1 MIMKKIILTL
11 IIFAFSL
18 SIVSAQENAAKRAL
32 AEGDYQA
39 AIKLYKVV
47 IATSND
53 ETQSANIYNEIKNA
67 QKCDELLSQANK
79 AYKKKKYSEA
89 KKLYQSILKYNPSD
103 KFSKKRVSLCSNN
116 TSQQNKSNTSTQNT
130 TTVSK
135 PSKGTANGHEYV
147 DLGLSV
153 NWATCNV
160 GANKP
165 EQYGNYYAWG
175 ETETKSVYKQNNS
188 LTRGKNINDIS
199 GNVNY
204 DVARANWGGSWR
216 MPTKTE
222 FEELKYKCTW
232 IPTTQNGVKGCK
244 VVGPNGNYIFLPAG
258 GSFYESSGKV
268 AGNVGRFGRFWSSTP
283 YTTGSAYQLSIDS
296 QGSRGSQ
303 SSVYNGF
310 GRHEGNSIRP
320 VCDKDVKTN
329 NTTSQ
334 QNNSNVQ
341 NTTSQ
346 QNSANV
352 KSTTSQQ
359 NNDNVKTTTNVYRPS
374 NGTANGH
381 EYVDLGLPSGLK
393 WATCNVGAKS
403 PEKPGNYYAWGEKRI
418 KLTYPY
424 DGGNYGKVMNDF
436 SGDERYDAA
445 RANWG
450 GNWRTPTT
458 AEFRELLDECTWENT
473 KLNGKYGYKVTGPN
487 GNSIFLPA
495 AGNMT
500 SKSNNGVGSSGHYWT
515 STPTRY
521 TDFGAQLIFDYFKPR
536 LWGEERRGDGASIR
550 PVIE

>member
-53 ETQSANIYNEIKNA
+53 ETQSANIYNEIKNT
-67 QKCDELLSQANK
+67 QKCDELLIQANE

-103 KFSKKRVSLCSNN
+103 KFSKKRVSLCSDNI
-116 TSQQNKSNTSTQNT
+116 SQQNNATVQNNTKE
-130 TTVSK
+130 SK
-135 PSKGTANGHEYV
+135 PSKSTENGHEYV

-153 NWATCNV
+153 MWATCNV

-258 GSFYESSGKV
+258 GSFYETSGKV

-334 QNNSNVQ
+334 QNSTNVQ
-341 NTTSQ
+341 
-346 QNSANV
+346 
-352 KSTTSQQ
+352 STTSQQ
-359 NNDNVKTTTNVYRPS
+359 NKSNTSTQNTTTVSKPS
-374 NGTANGH
+374 KGTANGH

-393 WATCNVGAKS
+393 WATCNVGATS
-403 PEKPGNYYAWGEKRI
+403 PEDFGDYFAWGDTKTKSNYNWDNRNPEEI
-418 KLTYPY
+418 G
-424 DGGNYGKVMNDF
+424 DISGNPK
-436 SGDERYDAA
+436 YDAA

-450 GNWRTPTT
+450 GDWRMPEYKEFIELIDNCIGKETT
-458 AEFRELLDECTWENT
+458 QNGVKGF
-473 KLNGKYGYKVTGPN
+473 KLTSKTN
-487 GNSIFLPA
+487 GNSIFFPA
-495 AGNMT
+495 AGYCQGTKIYNI
-500 SKSNNGVGSSGHYWT
+500 GSWGYYWS
-515 STPTRY
+515 STPSYDNFIKGISFGSYPSRGTSEYRY
-521 TDFGAQLIFDYFKPR
+521 GQN
-536 LWGEERRGDGASIR
+536 IR
-550 PVIE
+550 PVIK

>member
-53 ETQSANIYNEIKNA
+53 ETQSANIYNEIKDA
-67 QKCDELLSQANK
+67 QKCDELLIQANE

-116 TSQQNKSNTSTQNT
+116 TSQPKQEKQ
-130 TTVSK
+130 TVQ
-135 PSKGTANGHEYV
+135 HEYI

-153 NWATCNV
+153 MWATCNI
-160 GANKP
+160 GASKP
-165 EQYGNYYAWG
+165 EDNGNRYAWG
-175 ETETKSVYKQNNS
+175 ETKTKSECTKNS
-188 LTRGKNINDIS
+188 SKTYGKYMKNITGD
-199 GNVNY
+199 VQY
-204 DVARANWGGSWR
+204 DAATANWGSKWR
-216 MPTKTE
+216 MPTRKE
-222 FEELKYKCTW
+222 FDELINECTW
-232 IPTTQNGVKGCK
+232 NYTKQNGKYCYK
-244 VVGPNGNYIFLPAG
+244 VTGPNGNSIFLPCTEYW
-258 GSFYESSGKV
+258 SSSNIYDSNSINSDLSDYFSGKKIYATADRYLDKFV
-268 AGNVGRFGRFWSSTP
+268 
-283 YTTGSAYQLSIDS
+283 
-296 QGSRGSQ
+296 
-303 SSVYNGF
+303 
-310 GRHEGNSIRP
+310 RP

-436 SGDERYDAA
+436 SGDERHDAA

-495 AGNMT
+495 AGCMT
-500 SKSNNGVGSSGHYWT
+500 YKSNNGVGRYGHYWT

-521 TDFGAQLIFDYFKPR
+521 TDFGAQLKFDNSKPR

>member
-1 MIMKKIILTL
+1 MKKIILTM
-11 IIFAFSL
+11 IMFAFSL

-39 AIKLYKVV
+39 AIELYKVV

-53 ETQSANIYNEIKNA
+53 ETQSANIYNEIKDA
-67 QKCDELLSQANK
+67 QKCDELLIQANE

-116 TSQQNKSNTSTQNT
+116 TSQQNSTNAQSTTSQQNKSNTSTQNT
-130 TTVSK
+130 TKVSK

-153 NWATCNV
+153 MWATCNV

-188 LTRGKNINDIS
+188 LTRGKKMNDIS
-199 GNVNY
+199 GNVDY

-283 YTTGSAYQLSIDS
+283 CSTESAYHLCIDS
-296 QGSRGSQ
+296 QSRNGC
-303 SSVYNGF
+303 SVLNNF
-310 GRHEGNSIRP
+310 GRPDGFSIRP

-334 QNNSNVQ
+334 QNSTNVQ

-393 WATCNVGAKS
+393 WAT
-403 PEKPGNYYAWGEKRI
+403 
-418 KLTYPY
+418 
-424 DGGNYGKVMNDF
+424 
-436 SGDERYDAA
+436 
-445 RANWG
+445 
-450 GNWRTPTT
+450 
-458 AEFRELLDECTWENT
+458 
-473 KLNGKYGYKVTGPN
+473 
-487 GNSIFLPA
+487 
-495 AGNMT
+495 
-500 SKSNNGVGSSGHYWT
+500 
-515 STPTRY
+515 
-521 TDFGAQLIFDYFKPR
+521 
-536 LWGEERRGDGASIR
+536 
-550 PVIE
+550 

>member
-67 QKCDELLSQANK
+67 QKCDELLIQANE

-116 TSQQNKSNTSTQNT
+116 TSQPKQEKQTVQHEYIDLGLSVMWATCNIGASKPEDNGNRYAWGETKTKSECTKNNSKTYGKYMKNITGDVQYDAATANWGSKWRMPTRKEFDELINECTWNYTTHNGKYCYKVTGPNGNSIFLPSMEYWSSSNIYDSNSINSDLSDYFSGKKIYATADRYLGKFVRPVCDKDIKTNNTTSQQNSTNAQSTKSQQNKSNTSTQNT
-130 TTVSK
+130 TKVSK
-135 PSKGTANGHEYV
+135 PSNGTANGHEYV

-153 NWATCNV
+153 MWATCNV

-188 LTRGKNINDIS
+188 LTRGKKMNDIS
-199 GNVNY
+199 GNVDY

-222 FEELKYKCTW
+222 FEELKNKCTW

-258 GSFYESSGKV
+258 GSIVETS
-268 AGNVGRFGRFWSSTP
+268 GNVARNAGRFGRFWSSTP
-283 YTTGSAYQLSIDS
+283 CSTESAYHLCIDS
-296 QGSRGSQ
+296 QSRNGC
-303 SSVYNGF
+303 SVLNNF
-310 GRHEGNSIRP
+310 GRPEG
-320 VCDKDVKTN
+320 
-329 NTTSQ
+329 
-334 QNNSNVQ
+334 
-341 NTTSQ
+341 
-346 QNSANV
+346 
-352 KSTTSQQ
+352 
-359 NNDNVKTTTNVYRPS
+359 Y
-374 NGTANGH
+374 
-381 EYVDLGLPSGLK
+381 
-393 WATCNVGAKS
+393 
-403 PEKPGNYYAWGEKRI
+403 
-418 KLTYPY
+418 
-424 DGGNYGKVMNDF
+424 
-436 SGDERYDAA
+436 
-445 RANWG
+445 
-450 GNWRTPTT
+450 
-458 AEFRELLDECTWENT
+458 
-473 KLNGKYGYKVTGPN
+473 
-487 GNSIFLPA
+487 
-495 AGNMT
+495 
-500 SKSNNGVGSSGHYWT
+500 
-515 STPTRY
+515 
-521 TDFGAQLIFDYFKPR
+521 
-536 LWGEERRGDGASIR
+536 SIR
-550 PVIE
+550 PVIK